1 MSQVI
6 EAMPGSVVPL
16 AMFILELPVP
26 EFKHKGRTFCN
37 CLLLDRL
44 LVIGGQWE
52 EALQALVVLDYELV
66 IYRWTVVYV

>member
-1 MSQVI
+1 MCVKLLFN
-6 EAMPGSVVPL
+6 SVAIDKFAFLILV
-16 AMFILELPVP
+16 FILELPVP
-26 EFKHKGRTFCN
+26 EFRHKGRTFCN

-66 IYRWTVVYV
+66 IYR